1 MVSKC
6 VRKFMLVMM
15 ELLILI
21 LLSVQANNY
30 GPTSF
35 FMSLPSILPPYSS
48 ELDEGIISCLTN
60 KIEEKYARIKGT
72 WPFPDFEYEICIF
85 SSFEHCSVNLTHED
99 RYAYNIINNCIKIN
113 CHPKLKIK
121 AIHRRRTRF
130 VSCLLECFEAY
141 LPHFSFIHMQNP

>member
-35 FMSLPSILPPYSS
+35 FLSLPPILPPSSS
-48 ELDEGIISCLTN
+48 ELDEGITSCLKN
-60 KIEEKYARIKGT
+60 KIEEKCARIKDT
-72 WPFPDFEYEICIF
+72 WPFLNFEYEICIF
-85 SSFEHCSVNLTHED
+85 FLVLNT
-99 RYAYNIINNCIKIN
+99 A
-113 CHPKLKIK
+113 
-121 AIHRRRTRF
+121 
-130 VSCLLECFEAY
+130 
-141 LPHFSFIHMQNP
+141 